1 MQTNEAGDATAR
13 YAASAGLTVCLI
25 TVGLYSVWIGS
36 RFGFDAPPS
45 STGDELSYD
54 SVAWELSH
62 GRGFSVNYADPDFR
76 QPYDLAAA
84 TSPDLY
90 SIPDTTSGPI
100 AFRPPLFPVV
110 FSMAN
115 RITGRHFYLIR
126 AFNVL
131 CMAATAGLIG
141 WFVYRESGVWPLAV
155 VVLLFWADTRSR
167 LYARTVLTEPL
178 ACFLCAVMTLLVI
191 RLSRES
197 GLKRRTVA
205 ALSVVTALS
214 ILTRSVVIVWLPGLL
229 VMLWCLIRRQ
239 HQQSCR
245 QALSHCGLFLLLT
258 VLCVSPWAI
267 RNIRLLGKFA
277 PMGTQGQM
285 EMSAGY
291 SDIAWEHGGVW
302 QNLASRNYFAAVV
315 HDDMTTIDAEL
326 ATAEKSTADAVAWIR
341 ANPAKLPALAV
352 MKVASELRPASF
364 VEWLVAALALI
375 GVWLGRDRKLVAV
388 LVVLIVVNLSAV
400 AATWSVEGRFLVPQL
415 FVFYALAGIGFE
427 CFVLKG
433 RAAFDR
439 TTADV
444 AAEQQGTPRRVADD
458 S

>member
-1 MQTNEAGDATAR
+1 M
-13 YAASAGLTVCLI
+13 
-25 TVGLYSVWIGS
+25 VWWG
-36 RFGFDAPPS
+36 
-45 STGDELSYD
+45 
-54 SVAWELSH
+54 
-62 GRGFSVNYADPDFR
+62 
-76 QPYDLAAA
+76 
-84 TSPDLY
+84 
-90 SIPDTTSGPI
+90 
-100 AFRPPLFPVV
+100 
-110 FSMAN
+110 
-115 RITGRHFYLIR
+115 
-126 AFNVL
+126 
-131 CMAATAGLIG
+131 
-141 WFVYRESGVWPLAV
+141 
-155 VVLLFWADTRSR
+155 
-167 LYARTVLTEPL
+167 
-178 ACFLCAVMTLLVI
+178 
-191 RLSRES
+191 
-197 GLKRRTVA
+197 
-205 ALSVVTALS
+205 
-214 ILTRSVVIVWLPGLL
+214 
-229 VMLWCLIRRQ
+229 
-239 HQQSCR
+239 
-245 QALSHCGLFLLLT
+245 
-258 VLCVSPWAI
+258 
-267 RNIRLLGKFA
+267 
-277 PMGTQGQM
+277 
-285 EMSAGY
+285 
-291 SDIAWEHGGVW
+291 HGGVW

-326 ATAEKSTADAVAWIR
+326 TTTKKSTADAVAWIR